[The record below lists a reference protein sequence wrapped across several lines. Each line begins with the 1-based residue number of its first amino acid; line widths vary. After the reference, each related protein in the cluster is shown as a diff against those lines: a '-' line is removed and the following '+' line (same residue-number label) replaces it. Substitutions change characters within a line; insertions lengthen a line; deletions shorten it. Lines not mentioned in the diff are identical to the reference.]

1 MNNKSSKPQQLSD
14 QKSDVMITEESLEE
28 GNSTLIEEERP
39 TLGFI
44 GVTEKH
50 QLAIARMEAA
60 WKEILC
66 SLNMAYDLDITD
78 ENFRETPKRIA
89 KMMILE
95 RCSGINSEKI
105 CKSLLEKSF
114 PAMESS
120 HEEDQLIVTTNPA
133 ITYGICPHHFENV
146 RYCVWTGYIPKN
158 KFVGIS
164 KFSRVVDLYA
174 KQPIL
179 QESYTSGIAN
189 IIMDALDP
197 KGVIVVVKGQHD
209 CMIAR
214 GAKSNP
220 NQCMVTSAV
229 RGLFAQPG
237 METYKEEFF
246 TLCRATGL

>member
-14 QKSDVMITEESLEE
+14 QKSDEMITEESLEE
-28 GNSTLIEEERP
+28 GNSNPNKEERP
-39 TLGFI
+39 ALGFI
-44 GVTEKH
+44 GITEKH
-50 QLAIARMEAA
+50 RLAMARMEAA

-78 ENFRETPKRIA
+78 ENFRETPNRIA

-95 RCSGINSEKI
+95 RCSGINSQKI
-105 CKSLLEKSF
+105 CIDLLGKCF
-114 PAMESS
+114 PAMEKTQAN
-120 HEEDQLIVTTNPA
+120 DQLIVTTNPA
-133 ITYGICPHHFENV
+133 IVYGICPHHFENV
-146 RYCVWTGYIPKN
+146 RYNVWTGYIPDRT
-158 KFVGIS
+158 FPGIS
-164 KFSRVVDLYA
+164 KFSRAVELYA

-179 QESYTSGIAN
+179 QESYTTGIVD
-189 IIMDALDP
+189 IIMEGAKP
-197 KGVIVVVKGQHD
+197 KGAIVVVKGWHD
-209 CMIAR
+209 CMVAR